1 MKPTDPA
8 ESTMPAKHSP
18 TPPATGGD
26 FDAQVSAIVHI
37 HDQSQAFAAKAV
49 NTSLTV
55 RNWLIGHRVVRFEQ
69 LGKDRAAYG
78 ERLLPAL
85 AQRLSAVGLK
95 RVDPRELRRFRL
107 FCSVYPQIREALTP
121 ELLAGQR
128 AAGLQALPTALPH
141 PIRETVSPVSE
152 RVAP

>member
-26 FDAQVSAIVHI
+26 VDALVSAIVQI

-85 AQRLSAVGLK
+85 AQRLSAAGLK
-95 RVDPRELRRFRL
+95 RVAPRELRRFRL
-107 FCSVYPQIREALTP
+107 FDSVYPQIRETVTP
-121 ELLAGQR
+121 ELLASLEVGV
-128 AAGLQALPTALPH
+128 LQSPFNALPH